1 MKKALMMVLAFLLV
15 CTMVRAESAYYSFNA
30 VTEKS
35 AKAQF
40 ISSFKDLH
48 EKTGA
53 RLVMKHFNK
62 KALGIRCF
70 VFVDVDQKRLT
81 DGWKKSL
88 RFFRVAFLGV
98 KVNVENPKIKAI
110 YGSGIDKAT
119 AIVKT
124 FYDMDKL
131 SNYIV
136 RWQLFS
142 DEFFLGQWAKEN
154 QIFKSEYFKG
164 QLYGEAFSPKYTAT
178 LAVRGDGERVELFQ
192 ETLKTRFYH

>member
-15 CTMVRAESAYYSFNA
+15 CSMVSAKSAYYSFNA
-30 VTEKS
+30 ATEKS

-48 EKTGA
+48 DKTGA

-62 KALGIRCF
+62 RTLGIRCF
-70 VFVDVDQKRLT
+70 VFVDVDPNRLT

-110 YGSGIDKAT
+110 YGGGIDKVT
-119 AIVKT
+119 AVVKT

-136 RWQLFS
+136 RWRLFS

-154 QIFKSEYFKG
+154 NILKSEHFKG
-164 QLYGEAFSPKYTAT
+164 QYYGEAYSPKYTAT
-178 LAVRGDGERVELFQ
+178 LSVRGDGERVELFK
-192 ETLKTRFYH
+192 ENLKTRYYH